1 MPINRMLD
9 AAHAAVP
16 DAAREALLELVGP
29 CVATT
34 PAGVITQVSAAA
46 GELLHIAPGQLVG
59 KPIQALG
66 APELRQSL
74 AEQLALVGQGR
85 VERRTFTTRLE
96 RHGGGAFDAEVRAAR
111 VGAAGTEAMLL
122 IAFRDM
128 TDPWELNALLERRI
142 AEGTAE
148 LEQASDE
155 LERRRS
161 YL

>member
-59 KPIQALG
+59 KQIQALG
-66 APELRQSL
+66 TPELRQSL
-74 AEQLALVGQGR
+74 AGAGR
-85 VERRTFTTRLE
+85 PRRGDIERRTFTTRLE
-96 RHGGGAFDAEVRAAR
+96 RRGGVAFDAEVRAAR
-111 VGAAGTEAMLL
+111 VGATGTEAMLL
-122 IAFRDM
+122 LALRDM
-128 TDPWELNALLERRI
+128 TDPWELNAQLERRI
-142 AEGTAE
+142 AERDHPG
-148 LEQASDE
+148 
-155 LERRRS
+155 
-161 YL
+161 